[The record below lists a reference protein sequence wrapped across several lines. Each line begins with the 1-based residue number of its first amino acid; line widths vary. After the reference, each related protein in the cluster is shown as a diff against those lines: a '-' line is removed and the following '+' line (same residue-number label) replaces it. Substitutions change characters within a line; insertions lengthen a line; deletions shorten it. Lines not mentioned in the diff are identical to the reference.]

1 MKHRHMQPV
10 SICPGN
16 PAIGMTMIDYA
27 ARGKLDMRRRL
38 DKMVGNAV
46 NAAAKQF
53 AGVDNFT
60 GKAKIRQ
67 QQKAKVQRERKAQAE
82 ERRRMRY
89 L

>member
-16 PAIGMTMIDYA
+16 QAIAAAFIEYA
-27 ARGKLDMRRRL
+27 AQGKLDMRRRL
-38 DKMVGNAV
+38 DKWVGNAV

-53 AGVDNFT
+53 AGVENFT

-67 QQKAKVQRERKAQAE
+67 QQIAAAQRARKAQAE
-82 ERRRMRY
+82 QRRRMRY